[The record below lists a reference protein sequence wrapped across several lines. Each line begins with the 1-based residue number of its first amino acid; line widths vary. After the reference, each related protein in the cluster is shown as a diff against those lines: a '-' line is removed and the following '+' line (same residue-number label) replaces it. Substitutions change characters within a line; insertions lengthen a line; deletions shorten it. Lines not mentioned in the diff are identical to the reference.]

1 MKKTIDLL
9 NEAVALG
16 FNREKAL
23 EDIDASLDYE
33 LGYEN
38 RKDLGPNEEEIPDQL
53 YDDILWGFKIEKEEN
68 ENFKNN
74 M

>member
-16 FNREKAL
+16 FDREKAL

-38 RKDLGPNEEEIPDQL
+38 RKDIGLNEEEIPDQL

-68 ENFKNN
+68 ENLKNN
-74 M
+74 I